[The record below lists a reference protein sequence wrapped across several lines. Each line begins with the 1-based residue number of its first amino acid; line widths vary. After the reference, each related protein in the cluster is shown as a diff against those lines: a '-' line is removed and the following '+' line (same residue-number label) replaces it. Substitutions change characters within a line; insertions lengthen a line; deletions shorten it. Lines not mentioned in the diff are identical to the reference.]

1 MKLNYQKKMT
11 EIVNDLRE
19 AGRTPR
25 LLLHS
30 CCAPCSS
37 YVLEYLSPDFEIVD
51 FFYNPNITER
61 EEYRKRSEELRRLIG
76 EMPHHHGVTFL
87 EGDFEPDAFF
97 EAVRGLEE
105 EPEGGERCRKC
116 FALRL
121 TKAAE
126 AAEKNNCEFLTT
138 SLTISPLKNAAWL
151 NETGEEACAGRKVKW
166 LPSDFKKKGGYQRSL
181 ELSREYGL
189 YRQDYC
195 GCIFSK
201 RERQT
206 RKEVLKEGGGCRDL
220 TDGAEKPGCH
230 MHRDEL

>member
-1 MKLNYQKKMT
+1 MKGFQKQMEK
-11 EIVNDLRE
+11 IVNDLRE

-37 YVLEYLSPDFEIVD
+37 YVLEYLSPDFEILD
-51 FFYNPNITER
+51 FFYNPNITEK
-61 EEYRKRSEELRRLIG
+61 EEYRKRSEELRRLI
-76 EMPHHHGVTFL
+76 EEQPHEHGVTFL
-87 EGDFEPDAFF
+87 EGDFEPGAFF
-97 EAVRGLEE
+97 EAVKGLES

-121 TKAAE
+121 EKAAE
-126 AAEKNNCEFLTT
+126 VAEKNNCEYLTT
-138 SLTISPLKNAAWL
+138 SLTISPLKNAVWL
-151 NETGEEACAGRKVKW
+151 NEAGEAACAGRKVSW
-166 LPSDFKKKGGYQRSL
+166 LPSDFKKRGGYLRSI

-201 RERQT
+201 RERQSRNKT
-206 RKEVLKEGGGCRDL
+206 GKCPDL

-230 MHRDEL
+230 MQRDEL